1 MDFQVAAPGG
11 VAAGNPAALAA
22 RGADPAIQIPAV
34 HFFRRINGLTLQPV
48 AGALVPIP
56 TTLALSIVE
65 LVLGCTVSTNG
76 VAAVEDLGF
85 PVVGVLPTKYDAAL
99 AQLEAEPAG
108 VGLAKE
114 GFRGAQRSCREVRP
128 CDALSQGHP

>member
-48 AGALVPIP
+48 AGALVPVP
-56 TTLALSIVE
+56 TTLALSVVE

-76 VAAVEDLGF
+76 VAVVEDLSF
-85 PVVGVLPTKYDAAL
+85 PVVGVLPAKYEAAF
-99 AQLEAEPAG
+99 ARR
-108 VGLAKE
+108 LAKYAARE
-114 GFRGAQRSCREVRP
+114 GRHAVRRFFSNRLVAP
-128 CDALSQGHP
+128 PLAGRRAC